1 MHINKFMASINFN
14 GIDKKTMAVILKEQM
29 RLKELTGRNQFSLSQ
44 TLIKIVNSWNNKCR
58 PEA

>member
-1 MHINKFMASINFN
+1 MASINFN
-14 GIDKKTMAVILKEQM
+14 GIDKKTMAVILKEQT

-58 PEA
+58 PEV

>member
-1 MHINKFMASINFN
+1 MASINFN